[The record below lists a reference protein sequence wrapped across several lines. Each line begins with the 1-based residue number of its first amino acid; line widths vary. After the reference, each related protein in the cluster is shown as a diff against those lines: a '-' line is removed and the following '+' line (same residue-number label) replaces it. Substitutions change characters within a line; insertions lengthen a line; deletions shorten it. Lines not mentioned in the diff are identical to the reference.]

1 MKNNVRWGLLV
12 GFFWLGGLT
21 GAQAQQTGATEK
33 AIAAL
38 EEKWTLSQK
47 TNNPDMTA
55 PLLADKFIS
64 VGTDGKVSNRTQ
76 TLADAKATKFTSVD
90 IEDLHVTVF
99 GDAAIANMRFKAKG
113 TDEKGKPMDINAR
126 WTDTWVKMPNGAWQ
140 CVASQGSEI
149 KT

>member
-47 TNNPDMTA
+47 PNNPDMTEHR
-55 PLLADKFIS
+55 
-64 VGTDGKVSNRTQ
+64 GM
-76 TLADAKATKFTSVD
+76 DATM
-90 IEDLHVTVF
+90 L
-99 GDAAIANMRFKAKG
+99 
-113 TDEKGKPMDINAR
+113 
-126 WTDTWVKMPNGAWQ
+126 
-140 CVASQGSEI
+140 
-149 KT
+149 